1 MSSDVLCM
9 GTATVTD
16 GIIQLLCTNHIRDF
30 TTLQKNSS
38 VSTYVYT
45 QPLIYHTLA
54 SCILYMYTHTVC
66 SSLNRVFLY
75 KNRKLTQRVPLLL
88 LLFLQ

>member
-16 GIIQLLCTNHIRDF
+16 GIIQLLCTNHIRVF

-45 QPLIYHTLA
+45 QPCTYLPHIG
-54 SCILYMYTHTVC
+54 ILYTVYTCIHIQYAVVLMGYFFTRIGN
-66 SSLNRVFLY
+66 SHRESPY
-75 KNRKLTQRVPLLL
+75 SYS
-88 LLFLQ
+88 